1 MEQKNPVQ
9 SAERIFHVFET
20 IAESGPMGLMA
31 LSQRLNLHKST
42 VHRLL
47 TSLSYMGYV
56 EQDEETSKYRLT
68 FKIVELSNKF
78 LTRVDILSIVH
89 PYMEK
94 LANQCQETVH
104 LVQRVGTNVVY
115 IDKVSPLIIRDTSI
129 QMGSQVGLARPMYC
143 SAVGKSI
150 LAELPEG
157 EIKDIWD
164 NSVIEK
170 KTEHT
175 ILSFEQ
181 LLRELEKVREKGYA
195 LDNEENEIGVRCIGA
210 SIFNHQGQV
219 KYAFSVSAPV
229 SRMADGKI
237 KELREY
243 VLDVKK
249 ELSKKLGYKN
259 SK

>member
-9 SAERIFHVFET
+9 SAERIFHVLEA
-20 IAESGPMGLMA
+20 IAETGPIGLME
-31 LSQRLNLHKST
+31 LSNHLNLHKST

-47 TSLSYMGYV
+47 ASLSYMGYV
-56 EQDEETSKYRLT
+56 EQNEETNKYRLT
-68 FKIVELSNKF
+68 FKIVELSSKF
-78 LTRVDILSIVH
+78 LARVDILSITH

-104 LVQRVGTNVVY
+104 LVQRVGINVVY

-129 QMGSQVGLARPMYC
+129 RMGSQVGLARPMYC

-150 LAELPEG
+150 LAELSAG
-157 EIKDIWD
+157 EIKEIWD

-175 ILSFEQ
+175 ILS
-181 LLRELEKVREKGYA
+181 LNELHKAVKQVREKGYA

-210 SIFNHQGQV
+210 CIFNHQGQV

-229 SRMADGKI
+229 NRMSDEKI
-237 KELREY
+237 EEFQEY
-243 VLDVKK
+243 VLDIKK
-249 ELSKKLGYKN
+249 ELSMKLGYK
-259 SK
+259 K